1 METPS
6 FQNDVYSSDH
16 PERYIPRSDYDSP
29 KQGREVNANY
39 QHEDVAEALLGKIP
53 ANLPRGKELAQQGI
67 PTQEERT
74 KIKHETNTRSGNKYK
89 DHGVSNRHKKVIY

>member
-29 KQGREVNANY
+29 KQGRKVNANY
-39 QHEDVAEALLGKIP
+39 QHEDVAEALLGEIP

-67 PTQEERT
+67 PTQEKLTEIRHS
-74 KIKHETNTRSGNKYK
+74 KKRRYGDEYK
-89 DHGVSNRHKKVIY
+89 DHGVSNQHKKVIY